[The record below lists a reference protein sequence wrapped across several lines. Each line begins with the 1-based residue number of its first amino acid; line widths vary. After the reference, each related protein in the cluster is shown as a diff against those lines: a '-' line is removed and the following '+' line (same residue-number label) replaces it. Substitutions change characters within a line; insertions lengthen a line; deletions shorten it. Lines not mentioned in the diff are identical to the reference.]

1 MIRIG
6 EKTILLLFP
15 DGRSVPFDPA
25 ALQERLALALTDYVD
40 PKDREVARDLAAAVE
55 MALLNRFRQEETPCI
70 KAESLD
76 EMICRILA
84 GAGFKSAAEA
94 FQRASILSGSD
105 FARIPRDRIR
115 TFLAENL
122 DLEENALERIV
133 EKVDHTMQSI
143 GADDSSPALALELAK
158 HFLTVSARSV
168 SFHVDMPDFT
178 PDRAFTI
185 LPEDLL
191 SVLSGE
197 ARACFEKRILKV
209 QPVNLKI
216 FPALRISLRLSGL
229 AMEEQLCRPLTEMAL
244 LPGMVRVARI
254 VDEVCLA
261 ADDLFR
267 GRGFAKDLP
276 AKVLLHLADGSIF
289 THDWMDCTNPRAQER
304 CAVNLCRMFASEM
317 TRVPVKLS
325 CN

>member
-25 ALQERLALALTDYVD
+25 TLQERLALALTDYVD
-40 PKDREVARDLAAAVE
+40 PKDRAIARDLAAAVE
-55 MALLNRFRQEETPCI
+55 MALLNQDTPCI
-70 KAESLD
+70 KAETLD
-76 EMICRILA
+76 EMIYRILA
-84 GAGFKSAAEA
+84 GAGFRSAAES
-94 FQRASILSGSD
+94 FQRASILNGND
-105 FARIPRDRIR
+105 LARIPRDRIR

-122 DLEENALERIV
+122 ELEGDVLERTV

-143 GADDSSPALALELAK
+143 GADDSSPGLALELAK

-168 SFHVDMPDFT
+168 SFHVEVPDFT
-178 PDRAFTI
+178 PDRALTI
-185 LPEDLL
+185 LPEDLMA
-191 SVLSGE
+191 VLSDE
-197 ARACFEKRILKV
+197 AKNCFEKRILKI

-229 AMEEQLCRPLTEMAL
+229 AADEKLCLPLTEMAL

-254 VDEVCLA
+254 VDEICLA

-267 GRGFAKDLP
+267 ARGYAKEAP
-276 AKVLLHLADGSIF
+276 AKVLLHLADGSVF
-289 THDWMDCTNPRAQER
+289 THDWMDCTNPRAQEK
-304 CAVNLCRMFASEM
+304 CAVNLCRMFAAEM
-317 TRVPVKLS
+317 TRVPVKLT

>member
-25 ALQERLALALTDYVD
+25 ALQERLAHALTDYVD
-40 PKDREVARDLAAAVE
+40 PKDREIARDLAAAVE
-55 MALLNRFRQEETPCI
+55 MALLNQETPCI
-70 KAESLD
+70 KAETLD
-76 EMICRILA
+76 EMIYRILA
-84 GAGFKSAAEA
+84 GAGFKSAADA
-94 FQRASILSGSD
+94 FQRASVLSGSD
-105 FARIPRDRIR
+105 LARIPRERIR
-115 TFLAENL
+115 TFLVENL
-122 DLEENALERIV
+122 DLEEDVLERIV

-158 HFLTVSARSV
+158 HFLSVSARSIAFPV
-168 SFHVDMPDFT
+168 QMPDFT
-178 PDRAFTI
+178 PDRALTI

-191 SVLSGE
+191 EVLSAE
-197 ARACFEKRILKV
+197 ARTCFEKRILKV

-216 FPALRISLRLSGL
+216 FPVLRISLRLSGL
-229 AMEEQLCRPLTEMAL
+229 AAEEQLCRPLTEMAL

-254 VDEVCLA
+254 VDEICLA

-267 GRGFAKDLP
+267 ARGCSKEIP
-276 AKVLLHLADGSIF
+276 VKVLLHLADGSIF
-289 THDWMDCTNPRAQER
+289 THDWMDCTNPRAQEK
-304 CAVNLCRMFASEM
+304 CAVNLCRMFAAEM
-317 TRVPVKLS
+317 TRVPVKLT

>member
-15 DGRSVPFDPA
+15 DGRSMPFDPA
-25 ALQERLALALTDYVD
+25 VLQERLAAALADYVD
-40 PKDREVARDLAAAVE
+40 PKDRAVARDLASAVE
-55 MALLNRFRQEETPCI
+55 MALLSRFRQEETPCI
-70 KAESLD
+70 NAETLD

-84 GAGFKSAAEA
+84 GAGFKSAADA
-94 FQRASILSGSD
+94 FLRDSLLNGND
-105 FARIPRDRIR
+105 LARIPRARIR
-115 TFLAENL
+115 TFLEENL
-122 DLEENALERIV
+122 TLAGEALERIV
-133 EKVDHTMQSI
+133 EKVEHTMQSI

-158 HFLTVSARSV
+158 HFLALSAKGITLPV
-168 SFHVDMPDFT
+168 ETPDFT
-178 PDRAFTI
+178 PDRAFTV

-191 SVLSGE
+191 EKLSPE
-197 ARACFEKRILKV
+197 AKNCFEKRILKI

-229 AMEEQLCRPLTEMAL
+229 AAEEGLCPPITEMAL
-244 LPGMVRVARI
+244 QVGMLRIARI

-261 ADDLFR
+261 ADEIFR
-267 GRGFAKDLP
+267 ARGCEAEVP

-289 THDWMDCTNPRAQER
+289 THDWMDCTNPKAQEK
-304 CAVNLCRMFASEM
+304 CAVSLCRMFASEM
-317 TRVPVKLS
+317 TRVPVKLT

>member
-6 EKTILLLFP
+6 EKTILLMFP

-25 ALQERLALALTDYVD
+25 VLQERLTLALTGYVD
-40 PKDREVARDLAAAVE
+40 PKDREIARDLAAAVE
-55 MALLNRFRQEETPCI
+55 MALLNQETPCI

-76 EMICRILA
+76 GMIHRILA
-84 GAGFKSAAEA
+84 GAGFKSAADA
-94 FQRASILSGSD
+94 FLRASILDGND
-105 FARIPRDRIR
+105 LARIPRARLR

-122 DLEENALERIV
+122 ELEDDILERTV
-133 EKVDHTMQSI
+133 EKVEHTMQSI

-168 SFHVDMPDFT
+168 SFHVELPDFT
-178 PDRAFTI
+178 PDRALTI

-191 SVLSGE
+191 EVLSGD
-197 ARACFEKRILKV
+197 ARNCIEKRILRI

-216 FPALRISLRLSGL
+216 FPALRISLRLSGI
-229 AMEEQLCRPLTEMAL
+229 AAEEQLCRPLTEMAL
-244 LPGMVRVARI
+244 LPGMVRIARI
-254 VDEVCLA
+254 VDEICLA

-267 GRGFAKDLP
+267 ARGYAKEVP
-276 AKVLLHLADGSIF
+276 AKILLHLADGSIF
-289 THDWMDCTNPRAQER
+289 THDWMDCTNPRAQEK

-317 TRVPVKLS
+317 TRVPVKLT